1 MITITDE
8 IYKGIV
14 PDTGFVFLLQSGI
27 GLVVLIVA
35 LLFLIYQNGKNLYI
49 NTKKFLKRDKIYH
62 DYYMFTLCKSVVC
75 YFIILSLITLIFQ
88 IVSVDIGFV
97 KDNFYIDF
105 YFNPEYGKFNIDID
119 ILNSVIIITLL
130 YTLTILFDLLII
142 RSKPKINKK
151 GE

>member
-14 PDTGFVFLLQSGI
+14 PETGFVFLLQNGI

-49 NTKKFLKRDKIYH
+49 NTKKFLKCDKIYH
-62 DYYMFTLCKSVVC
+62 DYYMFTLCKSVVS

-88 IVSVDIGFV
+88 IVSVDISFV

-105 YFNPEYGKFNIDID
+105 YFNPEYGKFHID

-142 RSKPKINKK
+142 RSKAKINKK

>member
-8 IYKGIV
+8 IYKGIA
-14 PDTGFVFLLQSGI
+14 PDIVFVFLLQSGI

-105 YFNPEYGKFNIDID
+105 YFNPEYGKFHID

-142 RSKPKINKK
+142 RSKPKIKN
-151 GE
+151 